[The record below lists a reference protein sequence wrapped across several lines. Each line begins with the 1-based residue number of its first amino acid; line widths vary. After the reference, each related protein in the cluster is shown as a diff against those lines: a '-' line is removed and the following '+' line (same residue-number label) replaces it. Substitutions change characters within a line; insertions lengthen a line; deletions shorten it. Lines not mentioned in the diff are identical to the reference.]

1 MMPHGCR
8 MNFQY
13 QKLHL
18 EVRLAR
24 RKSLHTMQTDVSE
37 TKANTPQTPA
47 TQHMQLLLV
56 GPSSNTALSTCNR
69 GRHHDVCS
77 TAADSN
83 CTTTSL
89 SQRHQLTSYKQHVG
103 LERIGKEANRLK
115 PPSPPQNHDHRKPS
129 GRKVMPEHMPTPKH
143 QHPMSR
149 HSPPTALINTDNK
162 FGQLGRREQHT
173 FAAGNALAVHT
184 SQQCRTFQG
193 RSIMLF
199 LFAVQRVTAR
209 HK

>member
-1 MMPHGCR
+1 MPHGCR
-8 MNFQY
+8 RNLQS

-24 RKSLHTMQTDVSE
+24 GKSLHAMQTDTSE

-56 GPSSNTALSTCNR
+56 GPLSNTAPSTCNR
-69 GRHHDVCS
+69 GRHHHVCS
-77 TAADSN
+77 TTAADSN
-83 CTTTSL
+83 CTTTNL
-89 SQRHQLTSYKQHVG
+89 DQRHQLTSSKRHFTPG
-103 LERIGKEANRLK
+103 HIGKEANRLK
-115 PPSPPQNHDHRKPS
+115 PPGPPQNHDHRKPS
-129 GRKVMPEHMPTPKH
+129 RPKVMPEHMPTPKH
-143 QHPMSR
+143 QHPMSG
-149 HSPPTALINTDNK
+149 HSPPTAPINTGNK

-173 FAAGNALAVHT
+173 FAAGNALSDHT

-199 LFAVQRVTAR
+199 LIAVQRVTAR
-209 HK
+209 HE